1 MKIKE
6 ENIIDIIREE
16 LVNFYKNGNSSS
28 NIMLESVDWQADDL
42 CDDGSSGDWETARLE
57 AGIPCSPAM
66 EEAGECWGQ
75 ANSRYRCSVP
85 DGTALA
91 DEADADADADVD
103 ADAAQP
109 GDADVPAA
117 RVAGSGGTLPF
128 NSSVQA
134 MQRILMDPAHGA
146 AATTNLS
153 FGADGKWGRHTNAAW
168 IKFIQGKLT
177 SDQALRVARDSSG
190 SGIRWAGSGHSA
202 ASEIMGKTYDGTPS
216 GALQFITDIA
226 ASDSP
231 AVRVATQGGSG
242 AAEVDPIGLAPG
254 ATGGTDQV
262 ATQTLQDYPI
272 LDSDGNTVV
281 ILRTYPSTVEKFRR
295 RGVVGRFF
303 GSDLNIVMT
312 GAATSADEKFQ
323 IIFGGESWEYL
334 LRDVTGLAFEETE
347 RKLKLP
353 SNSPLRQTHT
363 MGRKYQK
370 LSVFLG
376 GNPTWVRLGGW
387 SLNGAQRRDFWRVKP
402 GTG

>member
-1 MKIKE
+1 M
-6 ENIIDIIREE
+6 NINEKDIIEIIKAE
-16 LVNFYKNGNSSS
+16 LLSFYNG
-28 NIMLESVDWQADDL
+28 SVLSETVVLDDTVCAEL
-42 CDDGSSGDWETARLE
+42 QCDDGTYTT
-57 AGIPCSPAM
+57 
-66 EEAGECWGQ
+66 EEFENICGGLCTDQMRAERTCWGMENFPNRCGDDIPDYVDSDGPADTTDPTDQ
-75 ANSRYRCSVP
+75 ADPAQS
-85 DGTALA
+85 D
-91 DEADADADADVD
+91 DADA
-103 ADAAQP
+103 
-109 GDADVPAA
+109 PAA

-190 SGIRWAGSGHSA
+190 NGIRWAGSGHSA

-242 AAEVDPIGLAPG
+242 AAEVDPIGIAPG